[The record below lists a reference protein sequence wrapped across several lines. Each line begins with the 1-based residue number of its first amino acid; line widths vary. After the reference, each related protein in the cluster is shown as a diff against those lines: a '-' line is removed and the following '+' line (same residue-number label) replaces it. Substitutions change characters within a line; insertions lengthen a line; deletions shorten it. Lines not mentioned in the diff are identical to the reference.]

1 MNPSDYQPV
10 REQLR
15 SISEALKSLPGVS
28 NFRLS
33 ESEIAESKNGDSYQV
48 SLQFTQDYCG
58 TAERLLVLYAS
69 DRTKSQVFHESD
81 NLTVP
86 SLRLVC
92 SSKQI
97 VGLARALK
105 YASELEMSEQPSGPA
120 KKQGNI
126 ELPILLS
133 HCLTAFTREYSA
145 HTGNV
150 DVPSLPVWSDML
162 RVLGKDPIPQTEI
175 NKRAIIATRTRKVV
189 MKECE
194 SLGWIETQRRSSP
207 RTTVFVRIT
216 DGGVQVSRAAER
228 RITAIETRWRT
239 NNSKLYDQLYS
250 ALDQVVRCLELEYPY
265 YITGYGPADDA
276 LTGGAY
282 LPAELGPPRIPA
294 RGEEWP
300 VVPRVSRD
308 DLNQVPLSA
317 LLSQALTGFAVDY
330 EMENLGRLGHI
341 LTLFRSIGDEGV
353 PLGEVRPAG
362 GITGNGRSL
371 HERHMNIVLENGKP
385 SDNSR
390 TVYLSP
396 KSRRARDSYSFLV
409 NDLESRWSRRFGQ
422 SVLNDLRDSLVSLSK
437 HWPTDCPDYPN
448 TTSWMMPWF
457 NPYSVL

>member
-1 MNPSDYQPV
+1 M

-15 SISEALKSLPGVS
+15 TISKALESLPGVS
-28 NFRLS
+28 KFQLN
-33 ESEIAESKNGDSYQV
+33 ESEIAESNNGDSYQV
-48 SLQFTQDYCG
+48 SVQFTQDYYG
-58 TAERLLVLYAS
+58 TAERLLLLYAAE
-69 DRTKSQVFHESD
+69 RTKSQVVCKTD
-81 NLTVP
+81 RATVS
-86 SLRLVC
+86 SLRLDC
-92 SSKQI
+92 SSKQV

-105 YASELEMSEQPSGPA
+105 YASELEMSEQPSRQP
-120 KKQGNI
+120 KKLGNTA
-126 ELPILLS
+126 LPTLLS

-145 HTGNV
+145 YTGND
-150 DVPSLPVWSDML
+150 DVPSLPVWSNML
-162 RVLGKDPIPQTEI
+162 RVLDQDLIPQTEV

-189 MKECE
+189 MRECE

-207 RTTVFVRIT
+207 RTTVLVKLTASGEQAR
-216 DGGVQVSRAAER
+216 QSAER
-228 RITAIETRWRT
+228 RIKAIENQWRT
-239 NNSKLYDQLYS
+239 NNSNLYDQLYS
-250 ALDQVVRCLELEYPY
+250 ALDHVVRGLELEYPY

-282 LPAELGPPRIPA
+282 LPAEQGPPRIPA

-300 VVPRVSRD
+300 VVPRASRD
-308 DLNQVPLSA
+308 VSNQMPLSA
-317 LLSQALTGFAVDY
+317 LLSQALAGFAVEY

-341 LTLFRSIGDEGV
+341 LTLFRYIGDEGV
-353 PLGEVRPAG
+353 PLGEVRTSG

-371 HERHMNIVLENGKP
+371 HERHMSIVLENGKP

-448 TTSWMMPWF
+448 TTSWMTPWF
-457 NPYSVL
+457 SPYSVQ

>member
-1 MNPSDYQPV
+1 M

-15 SISEALKSLPGVS
+15 TISEALESLPGVS
-28 NFRLS
+28 NFLLS

-48 SLQFTQDYCG
+48 SVQFTQDYCG
-58 TAERLLVLYAS
+58 TAERLLVLYAAE
-69 DRTKSQVFHESD
+69 RTKSQVLHELD

-86 SLRLVC
+86 SLRLDC
-92 SSKQI
+92 STKQV
-97 VGLARALK
+97 VGLAKALK

-120 KKQGNI
+120 KKHGNL

-133 HCLTAFTREYSA
+133 HCLTAFTQEYSA
-145 HTGNV
+145 NTGSV
-150 DVPSLPVWSDML
+150 DVPCLPVWSNML
-162 RVLGKDPIPQTEI
+162 RVLGQDPIPQTQI

-194 SLGWIETQRRSSP
+194 SLGWIETQRRYSP
-207 RTTVFVRIT
+207 RTTVLVKLT
-216 DGGVQVSRAAER
+216 ASGEQASQSAER
-228 RITAIETRWRT
+228 RIKAVENQWRT
-239 NNSKLYDQLYS
+239 NNSNLYDQLYS
-250 ALDQVVRCLELEYPY
+250 ALDYVVSGLELEYPY

-282 LPAELGPPRIPA
+282 LPAEQGPPRIPA

-390 TVYLSP
+390 IVYLSP
-396 KSRRARDSYSFLV
+396 KARRARDSYSFLV
-409 NDLESRWSRRFGQ
+409 HELESRWCRRYGAD
-422 SVLNDLRDSLVSLSK
+422 VMNRLRDLLESLGK
-437 HWPTDCPDYPN
+437 CWPKDSPDYPN
-448 TTSWMMPWF
+448 TTSWMSPWF
-457 NPYSVL
+457 CPYKVQRQD